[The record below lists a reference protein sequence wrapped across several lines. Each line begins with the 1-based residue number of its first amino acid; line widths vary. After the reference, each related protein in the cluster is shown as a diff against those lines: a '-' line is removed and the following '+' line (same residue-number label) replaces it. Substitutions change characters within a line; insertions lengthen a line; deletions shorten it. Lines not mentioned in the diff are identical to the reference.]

1 MKKAIFILLF
11 VWGIL
16 FQIKAESSISMDK
29 QFRDSIFQAAKS
41 EPNDTLRSKILR
53 GAFQQ
58 YIGQEAALEFLD
70 SALVLSKRKGIH
82 EEELYTLFD
91 YCRHYEYRGE
101 ASEMEQHFLKLKE
114 AAYRYKDYSLYYTI
128 WLAMLQIRCAQGDT
142 EYAIMQAKEM
152 QKEAI
157 RIKYKSG
164 VFVSLIALAQALDFA
179 EQYDEA
185 AANYKQALEENPT
198 ANNYSLLLIHQNLG
212 GIYLAQKKYTEAL
225 SELQQQQEVLN
236 KMLKKDPQAINT
248 LKSIFLEMEVSFGW
262 VYAKT
267 EDKAKLKLHLT
278 RAEKYYDAESFFS
291 YYIDYHALWG
301 TYHKLEKDW
310 DKCFHEFDLAIS
322 ACQGAEP
329 FHENSILK
337 MKAEAMM
344 EAGLHEEAAN
354 IYKTAVLKGDS
365 LNQDM
370 LQRHE
375 EVYQANYK
383 IQKALLDKEL
393 MTKQYRWIYV
403 GASAIILI
411 LMLLAIMRAFRIHLQ
426 LRRSEEETRQALKTI
441 EAADKMKEYFLQN
454 ITYEIRIPLNTVVG
468 FSELLS
474 SEQDLPE
481 EEIQEYS
488 VAIKNNSEKLLALIN
503 NILDLSRLEAG
514 MMRFNVQECDAV
526 QLCQEV
532 KMMVNMQTT
541 MVNPHFH
548 TELEA
553 LSIQADSRWFLKLL
567 SSLLSVPRLYTG
579 EVCQV
584 EYALTQ
590 EDQYLK
596 ITVKGSPLYQIWE
609 DEQEQRI
616 LHDINRLYL
625 EAFKGSYQ
633 VSEGEQKVVTITYPL
648 S

>member
-633 VSEGEQKVVTITYPL
+633 VSEGDQKVVTITYPL